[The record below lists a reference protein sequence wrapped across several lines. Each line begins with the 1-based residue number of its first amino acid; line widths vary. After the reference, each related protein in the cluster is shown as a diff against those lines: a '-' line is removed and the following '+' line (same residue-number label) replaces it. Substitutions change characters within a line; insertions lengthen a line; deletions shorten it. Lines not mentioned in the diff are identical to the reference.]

1 MNILEQNEQMLHRLG
16 EKFALRYQS
25 LKECGITRCFVTE
38 TMNHQEIICQ
48 QREGYNWRFNSIYEP
63 ETAAEKYA
71 RRRGKFKDYAVV
83 CVFGL
88 SDGRV
93 IRRLCENCN
102 GTQNVVIYE
111 PDHENF
117 LTAMERFPLQDILEK
132 EWVHLIVEGINEE
145 HLHGKLD
152 ELISYENRNLV
163 TECILPNYDVLY
175 LAQGQDY
182 IDKMLYCVKKHVF
195 NMNTEVAF
203 GERLANNML
212 YSLPH
217 ILGES
222 SLNNLRS
229 AIREYDISGIP
240 AIIVSAG
247 PSLDKNIR
255 QLKGVGNRA
264 FIIGVDSALK
274 ALIREKIDFHI
285 GISVDP
291 RKNPAVFEDETINQ
305 YPLVLCANSI
315 PVIAEKNRC
324 RLFFESPLGFEGFEE
339 MLKEKTG
346 EGLGELKTGGSVAT
360 DAFSLAEYLGFEK
373 IILIGQDLAYTGGKT
388 HVSGFAESEANKRDE
403 DSLVEVEGMDGT
415 MLRTDIQMDS
425 YRKWFELAIKR
436 NQGVRT
442 VYNATEGGARIH
454 GAVELTLQEAIGRLC
469 GRELDFTAIIQAAP
483 RLLDEEKRTDM
494 REKFY
499 VLDSYF
505 AKLKGQIT
513 AGKEAYQKLI
523 RLEETDGQGT
533 EEYKEVIR
541 QIGAVNALDE
551 QEPFMNFIKLYAKQ
565 EEYAVAEDIYAA
577 QELSVKEIAERG
589 VKLLDGYEKGID
601 IAIGRIEKILKPA
614 LEKQHLG

>member
-16 EKFALRYQS
+16 EKCVLRYQS
-25 LKECGITRCFVTE
+25 LKECVITRCFVTE

-63 ETAAEKYA
+63 EMAAEKYA
-71 RRRGKFKDYAVV
+71 RGRGKFKDYAVV

-88 SDGRV
+88 SDGRAM
-93 IRRLCENCN
+93 RRLCENCN

-182 IDKMLYCVKKHVF
+182 IEKMLYCVKKHVF

-203 GERLANNML
+203 GERLADNML

-229 AIREYDISGIP
+229 AIREHDISGIP

-264 FIIGVDSALK
+264 FIIGVDSALNT
-274 ALIREKIDFHI
+274 LVREKIDFHI

-291 RKNPAVFEDETINQ
+291 RKNPAVFENETINQ

-315 PVIAEKNRC
+315 PVIAEKNKS

-339 MLKEKTG
+339 MLKEKTS
-346 EGLGELKTGGSVAT
+346 EALGELKTGGSVAT

-436 NQGVRT
+436 NQGKRT

-454 GAVELTLQEAIGRLC
+454 GAVELTLQEAIEQLC
-469 GRELDFTAIIQAAP
+469 DRELDFTAIIQAAP

-499 VLDSYF
+499 VLDAYF
-505 AKLKGQIT
+505 AKLKEQIA

-565 EEYAVAEDIYAA
+565 EEYEVAEDIYAA

-601 IAIGRIEKILKPA
+601 IAIRRIGKILKPA
-614 LEKQHLG
+614 LEKQHFG

>member
-1 MNILEQNEQMLHRLG
+1 MNILERNEQALRRFG
-16 EKFALRYQS
+16 EEFILRYQS
-25 LKECGITRCFVTE
+25 IKESSIEHCFVTE
-38 TMNHQEIICQ
+38 TVNHQEILCQ
-48 QREGYNWRFNSIYEP
+48 EKDGYNWRLNSIYEP

-71 RRRGKFKDYAVV
+71 EKRGKFKDYAVV

-93 IRRLCENCN
+93 IRRLCDNCN
-102 GTQNVVIYE
+102 GTQSIVIYE

-117 LTAMERFPLQDILEK
+117 ITAMAHFPLVDILEK
-132 EWVHLIVEGINEE
+132 EWAHLIVEGINEE

-203 GERLANNML
+203 GERLADNMV

-217 ILGES
+217 IIKES

-229 AIREYDISGIP
+229 AIAEQDISGIP

-255 QLKGVGNRA
+255 QLKKVGNRA

-274 ALIREKIDFHI
+274 ALIREGIDFHV

-291 RKNPAVFEDETINQ
+291 RKNPALFEDEKINT

-315 PVIAEKNRC
+315 PEIAEKNRS

-339 MLKEKTG
+339 MIKEKTG
-346 EGLGELKTGGSVAT
+346 EALGELKTGGSVAT

-388 HVSGFAESEANKRDE
+388 HVSGFAESEANKREE
-403 DSLVEVEGMDGT
+403 DSLVEVEGMDGSI
-415 MLRTDIQMDS
+415 LRTDIQMDS
-425 YRKWFELAIKR
+425 YRRWFELAIKR
-436 NQGVRT
+436 NAGKRM

-454 GAVELTLQEAIGRLC
+454 GAVELTLQEAVDQLC
-469 GRELDFTAIIQAAP
+469 TREIDFPAIIQTAP
-483 RLLDEEKRTDM
+483 RLLDEEKQDEM

-505 AKLKGQIT
+505 AELKQKIT
-513 AGKEAYQKLI
+513 AGKEAYQTLI
-523 RLEETDGQGT
+523 HLEENGSRRTK
-533 EEYKEVIR
+533 EYQEALR
-541 QIGAVNALDE
+541 QIEEVNELDE

-577 QELSVKEIAERG
+577 QELTVKQIAERG
-589 VKLLDGYEKGID
+589 EKLLSGYEKGID
-601 IAIGRIEKILKPA
+601 IAIGKIETILKPA
-614 LEKQHLG
+614 LEK

>member
-1 MNILEQNEQMLHRLG
+1 MNILERNEQALHRLG
-16 EKFALRYQS
+16 ETFVIRYQS
-25 LKECGITRCFVTE
+25 VKECGFVHCFVTE
-38 TMNHQEIICQ
+38 TMNHQKIICQ
-48 QREGYNWRFNSIYEP
+48 QRDGYNWRLNSIYEP
-63 ETAAEKYA
+63 DLAAEKYA
-71 RRRGKFKDYAVV
+71 MNRSGFKNYAVI
-83 CVFGL
+83 CVFGI

-93 IRRLCENCN
+93 IRQLCENCN
-102 GTQNVVIYE
+102 GTQSLVIYE

-117 LTAMERFPLQDILEK
+117 MMAMEHFPLEDILEK
-132 EWVHLIVEGINEE
+132 EWVHLIVEGMNEE

-182 IDKMLYCVKKHVF
+182 IEKIMYCVKKHVF

-203 GERLANNML
+203 GERLADNML

-217 ILGES
+217 IIEGS
-222 SLNNLRS
+222 SLNNLKA
-229 AIREYDISGIP
+229 AIGKCDISGIP

-255 QLKGVGNRA
+255 ELKAVGNKA
-264 FIIGVDSALK
+264 FIISVDSALK
-274 ALIREKIDFHI
+274 ALIREGIDFHI

-291 RKNPAVFEDETINQ
+291 RKNPAVVEDEKINA
-305 YPLVLCANSI
+305 YPLVLCTNSI
-315 PVIAEKNRC
+315 PAIAEKSRS

-339 MLKEKTG
+339 MLKKKTG

-388 HVSGFAESEANKRDE
+388 HVRGFVESEANKRDE

-436 NQGVRT
+436 NAGKIT

-454 GAVELTLQEAIGRLC
+454 GAVELTLQEAIDQLC
-469 GRELDFTAIIQAAP
+469 GRELDFPAIIQSAPKLFAEEDRIAMNREFYTLDRYFEGLKKQIAA
-483 RLLDEEKRTDM
+483 
-494 REKFY
+494 
-499 VLDSYF
+499 
-505 AKLKGQIT
+505 GI
-513 AGKEAYQKLI
+513 EAYQSLI
-523 RLEETDGQGT
+523 RLEETGGEGT
-533 EEYKEVIR
+533 REYQEVIR
-541 QIGAVNALDE
+541 QVGQVNELDE
-551 QEPFMNFIKLYAKQ
+551 QEPFLNFIKLYAKQ

-577 QELSVKEIAERG
+577 QDLSVKEIAERG
-589 VKLLDGYEKGID
+589 VKLLNGYEKGID
-601 IAIGRIEKILKPA
+601 IAIGKVEEILKPA
-614 LEKQHLG
+614 LEKQHFG